1 MMIRTLAVGVAL
13 AALVSGAASAAPQA
27 KASAA
32 MAGPSQPIPYAQ
44 LDAYLKASP
53 KQRASKDWWSGSAST
68 GASTD
73 TSATAPATDTS
84 ASTSTSTTTDTSVNP
99 SASTSMPSDSST
111 SMPSTPPTMPD
122 SATPAPGSNLPGS
135 TTTPGA
141 PTEPK

>member
-1 MMIRTLAVGVAL
+1 MMIRTLAAGVAL
-13 AALVSGAASAAPQA
+13 AALVSGAAVAAPQA
-27 KASAA
+27 KAAA
-32 MAGPSQPIPYAQ
+32 AIGPSQPIPYAQ

-53 KQRASKDWWSGSAST
+53 KVRASKDWWSGSAST
-68 GASTD
+68 GMSTD
-73 TSATAPATDTS
+73 TAATAPA
-84 ASTSTSTTTDTSVNP
+84 STSTTTDTSVNP